1 MVRTA
6 KTHQLLA
13 ARVVAG
19 EAHGLHHRFGA
30 GHVERHLVHARGL
43 AQALHVVHHD
53 RVVSPEHRTQV
64 ARDGSAFV
72 NALLVKVIAH
82 QVHAIRAGQV
92 DEHIAVQIG
101 HGDAGRRLQKGTDL
115 QALLD
120 HGLELVGHAVGT
132 DELHVRQAI
141 DHRSARLQGLGVT
154 LCNALHQRDK
164 CRLAACH
171 HIDWRTV
178 YGENLLL
185 VVAVVGQQRSQQ
197 TRITRMACQRAVLG
211 QRELGAR
218 LQFAQSRYGRRRSHA
233 GQQQGLQF

>member
-6 KTHQLLA
+6 KPHQLLA
-13 ARVVAG
+13 AGVVAG
-19 EAHGLHHRFGA
+19 QAHGLHHCLGA
-30 GHVERHLVHARGL
+30 GHVERHLVHARGF

-53 RVVSPEHRTQV
+53 RVVCAQHRTQV

-72 NALLVKVIAH
+72 NALFVKVIAH
-82 QVHAIRAGQV
+82 QVHAIGAGQV

-120 HGLELVGHAVGT
+120 HGLELVGHAVSA

-141 DHRSARLQGLGVT
+141 DHRSPCLQGFGVT
-154 LCNALHQRDK
+154 LCNALHQRGK
-164 CRLAACH
+164 RRFTLCH
-171 HIDWRTV
+171 HLRGGAV

-197 TRITRMACQRAVLG
+197 TRIPRMACQRAVLG